1 MDAVKTAVI
10 GAGILGEV
18 HARAF
23 ANYHRSEL
31 RWVCDIDETRARD
44 IAGKFGCEWTT
55 DAAQIAADCQVDA
68 VGVATPDFA
77 HAEAV
82 VMMLEAGKH
91 VLCEKPLATDAAE
104 ARKMV
109 ETAREKGL
117 KLMVD
122 FQNRWSPIFLEAKKT
137 VESGEF
143 GDFVMG
149 YARLSNTYFVPEEML
164 SWAGKSGPETFLMP
178 HTLDMVR
185 WLTGREPVEV
195 FARGHRGILEAR
207 GIDALDAVQATV
219 AFDGGGFCTFE
230 SCWIMPRSLPSG
242 IDFKMSLQGS
252 DGKIEI
258 VGDYQG
264 ITVSGR
270 RHRTPAVLP
279 SEFAFGR
286 EVGFFHEPLI
296 HFVDCVADD
305 RQPAC
310 TGEDGLVAVE
320 VIEAVHESIETG
332 GTVRLEGR

>member
-1 MDAVKTAVI
+1 MKAVRTAVI

-31 RWVCDIDETRARD
+31 RWVCDIDDERAK
-44 IAGKFGCEWTT
+44 ALAAKYGAKWTS
-55 DAAQIAADCQVDA
+55 DVAEVAADAEVDA

-82 VMMLEAGKH
+82 FMMLDAGKH
-91 VLCEKPLATDAAE
+91 VLCEKPLATDSAE

-109 ETAREKGL
+109 AAAREKGL

-122 FQNRWSPIFLEAKKT
+122 FQNRWSPLFIEAKKT
-137 VESGEF
+137 IESGEF

-164 SWAGKSGPETFLMP
+164 SWAGRSGPETFLMP
-178 HTLDMVR
+178 HTVDMVR
-185 WLTGREPVEV
+185 WLTGREPIEV
-195 FARGHRGILEAR
+195 FARGHRGILQAR
-207 GIDALDAVQATV
+207 GIDAFDAVQATV

-242 IDFKMSLQGS
+242 IDFKVSLQGS
-252 DGKIEI
+252 GGKIEV
-258 VGDYQG
+258 VGDHQG

-270 RHRTPAVLP
+270 EHSTPAVLP
-279 SEFAFGR
+279 SEFAFGK
-286 EVGFFHEPLI
+286 EIGFFHEPML
-296 HFVDCVADD
+296 HFVDCVADGLE
-305 RQPAC
+305 PAC
-310 TGEDGLVAVE
+310 AGEDGLVAVE
-320 VIEAVHESIETG
+320 VVEAVHESIKTG
-332 GTVRLEGR
+332 NTVKLRPR